1 MKTRERNKSKKRTEI
16 ERFVWF
22 IERIRT
28 LVSFGWFSERSGEK
42 IHARELSRNQS
53 YTSLWRHTATRLA
66 NRTMPSPNWGS
77 TAAKNKERRAKH
89 FRYLLSF
96 IYEEN
101 KFNSQSRWMNDSQG
115 IFLLQLSAPFFSTRS
130 LHRWRRKSLSFNKI
144 INQQHCVSVYLS
156 ESLGIRCKTKF
167 SKVFCLSLYMTKLN
181 KIKLITINH
190 ARLFV
195 LVYLPQAQSIPFVSV
210 AICDV
215 RYGGHETGRSLV
227 YSTIPRLQW
236 ENWVSLFFL
245 LLRHLVH
252 LTR

>member
-1 MKTRERNKSKKRTEI
+1 MFIVSFVRANFVSPWNENARTEQKQQTNWNRAI
-16 ERFVWF
+16 CLVY
-22 IERIRT
+22 RT
-28 LVSFGWFSERSGEK
+28 DTDPRGKK

-144 INQQHCVSVYLS
+144 INQPQSLFICRSD
-156 ESLGIRCKTKF
+156 SLGIRCKQN
-167 SKVFCLSLYMTKLN
+167 SL
-181 KIKLITINH
+181 
-190 ARLFV
+190 RFLFV
-195 LVYLPQAQSIPFVSV
+195 FVNDE
-210 AICDV
+210 A
-215 RYGGHETGRSLV
+215 
-227 YSTIPRLQW
+227 
-236 ENWVSLFFL
+236 
-245 LLRHLVH
+245 
-252 LTR
+252 